1 MIPAR
6 ALLVAALLV
15 TQSVPA
21 QQTLRDSATALFNA
35 GDHRAALDGYQ
46 AALARDSTLY
56 HAALFSAD
64 TYIHLGPTDSMF
76 AWYRRATELEPGN
89 ETAWR
94 YWSYQLDKQGEADE
108 AMLKALQAVIAEPY
122 TRIAWDGITR
132 WTGRRKIPLGF
143 PPVGIDPNGGD
154 SLATPAQ
161 QAFDSVRAAFAA
173 GGAEPRTRF
182 IGDLDAA
189 GMLEPF
195 ILFARADEGIAED
208 FPGYRAGNA
217 QQLRLFLLEWF
228 VGAGRNRPKPATQ
241 P

>member
-1 MIPAR
+1 MTPAR
-6 ALLVAALLV
+6 ALIIATLLVA
-15 TQSVPA
+15 QSVPA

-35 GDHRAALDGYQ
+35 GDHRAAIPL
-46 AALARDSTLY
+46 LERVVTSDST
-56 HAALFSAD
+56 
-64 TYIHLGPTDSMF
+64 DS
-76 AWYRRATELEPGN
+76 WSLE
-89 ETAWR
+89 
-94 YWSYQLDKQGEADE
+94 S
-108 AMLKALQAVIAEPY
+108 
-122 TRIAWDGITR
+122 
-132 WTGRRKIPLGF
+132 LGF

-161 QAFDSVRAAFAA
+161 QAYDSVRAAWQGEAEHRHSLPEEAAALRAAFAA

-241 P
+241 R